1 MSEQTEGTYE
11 APSVEQ
17 LDTDNAPAEV
27 VAGEVSRAN
36 L

>member
-1 MSEQTEGTYE
+1 MSDQTEGTYE
-11 APSVEQ
+11 SPSVEQ

-27 VAGEVSRAN
+27 VAGGDQSS

>member
-1 MSEQTEGTYE
+1 MSEPNEGTYE

-27 VAGEVSRAN
+27 VAGTDGSDF
-36 L
+36 

>member
-1 MSEQTEGTYE
+1 MSEQIEGTYE

-27 VAGEVSRAN
+27 VAGDDSSTQ
-36 L
+36 

>member
-1 MSEQTEGTYE
+1 MSNQTGGTYE

-17 LDTDNAPAEV
+17 LDTDNAPAEI
-27 VAGEVSRAN
+27 VAGADSSDN